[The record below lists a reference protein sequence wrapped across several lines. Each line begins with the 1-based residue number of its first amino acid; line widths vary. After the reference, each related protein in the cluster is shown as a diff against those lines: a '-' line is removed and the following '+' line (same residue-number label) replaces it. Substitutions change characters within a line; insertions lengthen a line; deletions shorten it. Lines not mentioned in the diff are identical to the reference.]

1 MKIKSLLFVSLI
13 ILAFSCSPKV
23 VPTTQNVEKEIK
35 SDVVL
40 TQNQIE
46 GKTLF
51 EANCAKCHDLYSPSS
66 FTAEKWSSILK
77 WMQPKAKI
85 SDAERE
91 QIYDYVTSGI

>member
-1 MKIKSLLFVSLI
+1 MKIKYILFVSFI
-13 ILAFSCSPKV
+13 VVAFSCSPKV
-23 VPTTQNVEKEIK
+23 VPTTQNGEKEIK
-35 SDVVL
+35 SEVAL
-40 TQNQIE
+40 TQNQME

-51 EANCAKCHDLYSPSS
+51 EANCNKCHKLYEPATYTS
-66 FTAEKWSSILK
+66 EKWSSILK